1 MSNLMLL
8 NPSAVPAHIAALAGQ
23 ASPMWV
29 DPIELTNSIRT
40 KGGKFQAVMNGEPV
54 GAKQNH
60 LDIIIVGD
68 APKGRGVARAW
79 YAEKYTDGSDASP
92 SCSSDD
98 GLTPRRDSPS
108 PQSAKCEGCAH
119 NVSSASVGGAATV
132 CGYKKNLA
140 VIVPAVGN
148 ELWRVTLSA
157 KGIFTKVKA
166 GGQEMWA
173 GYNAYKT
180 LLAKNSLSPELVV
193 TRMEFPDGSVEGMR
207 FQFVGYTPQETA
219 QTYRDIALG
228 NEVAAFLAPYPDKAV
243 ANVPSTV
250 VPSTVV
256 PSTVVP
262 ATTVPTTAVP
272 TAPLY
277 TPPVAVAPVAVAPVA
292 TVAVAPVAVAPV
304 VMVPAPVFAAPAPVT
319 MAPDTVTPA
328 PNQTAA
334 QVAKARVEAMMA
346 GIQ

>member
-1 MSNLMLL
+1 MLL
-8 NPSAVPAHIAALAGQ
+8 NPSAVPAHIAALMGN

-29 DPIELTNSIRT
+29 EPTEASNSIRT
-40 KGGKFQAVMNGEPV
+40 KGGKFQAVMNGEPI

-60 LDIIIVGD
+60 LDVIIVGD

-79 YAEKYTDGSDASP
+79 YAEKYTDGSEASP
-92 SCSSDD
+92 SCASDD

-108 PQSAKCEGCAH
+108 PQSAKCEGCKN

-132 CGYKKNLA
+132 CGYKKSLA

-157 KGIFTKVKA
+157 KGIFTKAKA

-193 TRMEFPDGSVEGMR
+193 TRMEFTDGSVEGMR
-207 FQFVGYTPQETA
+207 FQFVGYTPAETA
-219 QTYRDIALG
+219 QSYRDIALG
-228 NEVAAFLAPYPDKAV
+228 DEVAAFLAPYSDKGVAPVAPVAPVAV
-243 ANVPSTV
+243 ASAF
-250 VPSTVV
+250 
-256 PSTVVP
+256 P
-262 ATTVPTTAVP
+262 AFNIP
-272 TAPLY
+272 TAAAPVA
-277 TPPVAVAPVAVAPVA
+277 PVAVAPVAVAP
-292 TVAVAPVAVAPV
+292 
-304 VMVPAPVFAAPAPVT
+304 
-319 MAPDTVTPA
+319 DTVSLA
-328 PNQTAA
+328 PSMTAA
-334 QVAKARVEAMMA
+334 QIAKARVEAMMA

>member
-8 NPSAVPAHIAALAGQ
+8 NPSTVPAHIAALMGN

-29 DPIELTNSIRT
+29 EPTEASNSIRT
-40 KGGKFQAVMNGEPV
+40 KGGKFQAVMNGEPI
-54 GAKQNH
+54 GDKRNH
-60 LDIIIVGD
+60 LDVIIVGD

-79 YAEKYTDGSDASP
+79 YAEKYTDGSEASP
-92 SCSSDD
+92 SCASDD
-98 GLTPRRDSPS
+98 GLTPRRDSPT
-108 PQSAKCEGCAH
+108 PQSAKCEGCQH

-132 CGYKKNLA
+132 CGYKKSLA

-157 KGIFTKVKA
+157 KGIFTKAKV

-207 FQFVGYTPQETA
+207 FQFVGYTPAETA
-219 QTYRDIALG
+219 LSYRDIALG
-228 NEVAAFLAPYPDKAV
+228 DEVASFLSPYPDKAV
-243 ANVPSTV
+243 A
-250 VPSTVV
+250 
-256 PSTVVP
+256 
-262 ATTVPTTAVP
+262 
-272 TAPLY
+272 
-277 TPPVAVAPVAVAPVA
+277 PVAVAPVAVAPVA
-292 TVAVAPVAVAPV
+292 VAPVAPVAVAPVAVAPV
-304 VMVPAPVFAAPAPVT
+304 APVAV
-319 MAPDTVTPA
+319 APDTVSPA
-328 PNQTAA
+328 PSMTAA
-334 QVAKARVEAMMA
+334 QIAKARVEAMMA